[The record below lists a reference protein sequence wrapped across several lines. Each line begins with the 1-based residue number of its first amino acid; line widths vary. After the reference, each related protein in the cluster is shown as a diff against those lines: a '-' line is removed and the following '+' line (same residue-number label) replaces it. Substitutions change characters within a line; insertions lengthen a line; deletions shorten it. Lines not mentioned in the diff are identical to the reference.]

1 MSSRSA
7 GAVLVIDA
15 VPVCVCKVSVVAFT
29 GGLASVV
36 VKVLGSQSSLEE
48 MKSYI
53 SGAVQQS
60 HY

>member
-1 MSSRSA
+1 M
-7 GAVLVIDA
+7 VIDA

-36 VKVLGSQSSLEE
+36 VKVQGSQSSIEE

-60 HY
+60 PY